1 MKTLLTRPRIAPS
14 ILAADFAR
22 LGADVE
28 TLMDAGARVIHVDVM
43 DGRFVPPITMGPNVV
58 AALAPQVHA
67 AGGALDVH
75 LMIDSPADQIDAFA
89 DAGSD
94 SLIVHVEAA
103 SHLDRT
109 LRQIRDRGMLA
120 GAAICPGTPVSVL
133 EPVAELLDIALVMS
147 VNPGW
152 GGQSFLESS
161 LQRITKVRE
170 LLGPQ
175 VVIEVDGGIDVSTA
189 PLAAAAGAGLLV
201 AGSAV
206 YGADDPQAAY
216 REIAASAG
224 AAD

>member
-1 MKTLLTRPRIAPS
+1 MKSLLTRPRIAPS

-22 LGADVE
+22 LGADVQ
-28 TLMDAGARVIHVDVM
+28 TVLDAGALVIHVDVM

-58 AALAPQVHA
+58 SAIAPQVHA

-75 LMIDSPADQIDAFA
+75 LMIESPADQIEAFA
-89 DAGSD
+89 DAGAD

-103 SHLDRT
+103 AHLDRT
-109 LRQIRDRGMLA
+109 LRSIRDKGMLA
-120 GAAICPGTPVSVL
+120 GAAICPGTSVEVL

-152 GGQSFLESS
+152 GGQSFIESS
-161 LQRITKVRE
+161 IQRIARVRE
-170 LLGPQ
+170 LIGPE
-175 VVIEVDGGIDVSTA
+175 VAIEVDGGIDAHTA

-206 YGADDPQAAY
+206 YGADDPKAAY